1 MTQESTYSFEPPSGG
16 AVSSALLHSLRTPL
30 NQILGYCELL
40 RDELAS
46 RNEPGLLADVSRIE
60 AAGQDLLG
68 LIESSSPTASIPRPG
83 ETAESKLSPIE
94 LMVANAAAVVADQPA
109 QDDLAYLQAYAP
121 PSAQESGRILVVDD
135 KLGNRDVLSRMLR
148 KQGFEVAEAG
158 DGSDALTMLSDAAD
172 QGKPFEVVLLD
183 IVMPDV
189 NGWEVLQK
197 VKADPKLQNTAIIMI
212 SGVDDTDT
220 IVRCLELGAADF
232 VPKPFVPAILKARV
246 SASIRAA
253 HSTGVMN

>member
-16 AVSSALLHSLRTPL
+16 GVSSALLHSLRTPL

-46 RNEPGLLADVSRIE
+46 RNEPGLLADVNRIE

-68 LIESSSPTASIPRPG
+68 LIESSSSTAPLPRPG
-83 ETAESKLSPIE
+83 EADSTLSPIE
-94 LMVANAAAVVADQPA
+94 LMVANAAAVIADQPA

-121 PSAQESGRILVVDD
+121 PSARESGRILVVDD
-135 KLGNRDVLSRMLR
+135 KSGNRDVLSRMLR

-158 DGSDALTMLSDAAD
+158 DGSDALTMLSESAD
-172 QGKPFEVVLLD
+172 KGKPFEVVLLD

-253 HSTGVMN
+253 HASGAMN